1 MFLKCHRTLHA
12 GVSDASLTWRM
23 FFLFVGP
30 LLLLFVLCV
39 AEAATYFDCASDRRL
54 TEDTVVY
61 SRFLHDLVSA
71 VTAERRATL
80 SHLRIQNE
88 TLLRLMRSHTDHALQ
103 HARSVA
109 RSVNDGGTAAT
120 AGYRVFVDE
129 QALAAARSL
138 ADTSNLP
145 EAEIVHEYNRVAL
158 QASQAAFIH
167 VFGAPEKGGAL
178 LSVVSAAL
186 SNAHAMAATT
196 SRWQQSRF
204 QRQGFAASDPSHR
217 PAYASATRN
226 VARLDAGRHLFG
238 AMYDGSVHAHG
249 ESDAAVFSGLLAG
262 GRRVEA
268 AVSGATGLK
277 SAAVTPNTAIE
288 DLTRVVQEAQLDAQR
303 SAAEDSTENAAV
315 RYGLAAA
322 CASAAALLLFV
333 LSVLGALRWLNKE
346 FEAASA
352 LEWRAMRDTMHRIGE
367 YTQHF
372 AHFNLSVPQLPS
384 GTAQNALE
392 FSLLR
397 CLSSLKL
404 VCPAIPPEVFPERFV
419 VRRQP
424 NYNDTKRLMCDMEVI
439 MNQIPSFPVR
449 TDVGEPQ
456 ALMMKR
462 CALGVAGR
470 EATVMT
476 VSLLWAHSLSEEGN
490 KASRYL
496 IPYVALVEQLTLQ
509 HGGLVHKLVADRMMC
524 TWNLN
529 PGGWQGGT
537 YTVRACAAAMAIAP
551 GTAELFA
558 HERIHV
564 SVALTHGLLLAGNV
578 GFEAT
583 DDNSLRR
590 STQPS
595 CTLSS
600 TEQKAL
606 MSAGSDVQQWEE
618 PRVHR
623 EGSRPIQ

>member
-1 MFLKCHRTLHA
+1 
-12 GVSDASLTWRM
+12 
-23 FFLFVGP
+23 
-30 LLLLFVLCV
+30 
-39 AEAATYFDCASDRRL
+39 
-54 TEDTVVY
+54 
-61 SRFLHDLVSA
+61 
-71 VTAERRATL
+71 
-80 SHLRIQNE
+80 
-88 TLLRLMRSHTDHALQ
+88 
-103 HARSVA
+103 
-109 RSVNDGGTAAT
+109 
-120 AGYRVFVDE
+120 
-129 QALAAARSL
+129 
-138 ADTSNLP
+138 
-145 EAEIVHEYNRVAL
+145 
-158 QASQAAFIH
+158 
-167 VFGAPEKGGAL
+167 
-178 LSVVSAAL
+178 
-186 SNAHAMAATT
+186 
-196 SRWQQSRF
+196 
-204 QRQGFAASDPSHR
+204 
-217 PAYASATRN
+217 
-226 VARLDAGRHLFG
+226 
-238 AMYDGSVHAHG
+238 
-249 ESDAAVFSGLLAG
+249 
-262 GRRVEA
+262 
-268 AVSGATGLK
+268 
-277 SAAVTPNTAIE
+277 
-288 DLTRVVQEAQLDAQR
+288 
-303 SAAEDSTENAAV
+303 
-315 RYGLAAA
+315 
-322 CASAAALLLFV
+322 
-333 LSVLGALRWLNKE
+333 
-346 FEAASA
+346 
-352 LEWRAMRDTMHRIGE
+352 MRDTMHRIGE

-618 PRVHR
+618 PRVAQGGFKTYTVIGPPVELGARITYQQKFYNTATAVFCCGATAKRVGQVYVVKAVEPIHLSDSDATR
-623 EGSRPIQ
+623 VRVYALTGLAAGRSPEQVEALQRFHDAYKMFWERKFLEAEKAFRAYTKEYGYDNVVERLQTLIIQGHTVCEGCTKEVAHLSCKQMS